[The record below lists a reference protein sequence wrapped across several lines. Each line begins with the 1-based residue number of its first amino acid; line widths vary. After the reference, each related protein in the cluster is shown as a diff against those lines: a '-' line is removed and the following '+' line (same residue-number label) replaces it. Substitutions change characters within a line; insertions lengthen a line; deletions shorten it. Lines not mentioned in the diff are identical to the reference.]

1 MRALTAEATRLDTAV
16 ARRLGLSPMDLMAL
30 GELDLTGGLTPGHLA
45 QRLDLTSGAVT
56 ALADR
61 LERHGLLE
69 RVPNPCDRRST
80 LLRLTARAHG
90 FARDAYGE
98 LGAQATEHLASYAP
112 AERAIILR
120 YLREA
125 AALIAEHAER
135 HAALSRAAPRARPR
149 SSPDDGS

>member
-1 MRALTAEATRLDTAV
+1 MRALTAEASRLDAAV

-30 GELDLTGGLTPGHLA
+30 GELDLTGGLTPGQLA
-45 QRLDLTSGAVT
+45 HRLDLTSGAVT

-69 RVPNPCDRRST
+69 RTAHPRDRRSS
-80 LLRLTARAHG
+80 LLRPTARAQG

-98 LGAQATEHLASYAP
+98 LGAQATAHLASFTP
-112 AERAIILR
+112 AERAVILR
-120 YLREA
+120 YLAGA
-125 AALIAEHAER
+125 AALTAEHAER
-135 HAALSRAAPRARPR
+135 QAALSRAAPRARSR